1 MNLGGFNLGGF
12 FDKKKLFGGGA
23 GAPAHSS
30 ARGGPGST
38 MSTSSATG
46 GVGSDSEF
54 LAALQQTLGGQE
66 MPSGGGGGTFGSAP
80 LEGQYV
86 FQDMHPDIRK
96 KRFAPSGYNS
106 LLYRGDIESFGGLG

>member
-12 FDKKKLFGGGA
+12 FDKKKLFGGGDSA
-23 GAPAHSS
+23 SGAID
-30 ARGGPGST
+30 
-38 MSTSSATG
+38 

-66 MPSGGGGGTFGSAP
+66 MPSGGGRGTFGSAP

>member
-54 LAALQQTLGGQE
+54 LAG
-66 MPSGGGGGTFGSAP
+66 
-80 LEGQYV
+80 
-86 FQDMHPDIRK
+86 
-96 KRFAPSGYNS
+96 
-106 LLYRGDIESFGGLG
+106 